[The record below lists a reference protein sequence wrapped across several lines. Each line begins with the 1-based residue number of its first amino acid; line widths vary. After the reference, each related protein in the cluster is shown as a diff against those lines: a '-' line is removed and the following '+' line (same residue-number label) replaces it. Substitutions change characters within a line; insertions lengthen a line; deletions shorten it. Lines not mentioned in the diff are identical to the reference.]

1 MYCRNCGRQLEDN
14 TRFCPDCGCPVE
26 NGTGYQAGTGNGN
39 GTGNNTA
46 FTAGGTQNT
55 QTFAKPVSG
64 YSRGLALIFAV
75 LLGTIGVHRFYVGK
89 IGTGILWILT
99 FGCFGIGTL
108 VDTIMI
114 ACGSYTDSNGCVL
127 TDWKIN

>member
-26 NGTGYQAGTGNGN
+26 N

-127 TDWKIN
+127 TDWKIS